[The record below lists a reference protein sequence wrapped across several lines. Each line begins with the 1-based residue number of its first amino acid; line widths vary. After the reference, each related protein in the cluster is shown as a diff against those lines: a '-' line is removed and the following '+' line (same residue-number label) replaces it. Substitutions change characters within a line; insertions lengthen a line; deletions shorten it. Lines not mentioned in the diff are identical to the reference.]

1 MEFIDDYP
9 DVADYL
15 PDEIDL
21 PKTPKQW
28 LVNVIAAVL
37 GTPFKKWVGQQVE
50 ERNALM
56 AEKRELMIS
65 MDPEMAQKFV
75 NSTHVSSKCFFNI
88 LQVVL
93 FCHFPSNTT
102 C

>member
-1 MEFIDDYP
+1 
-9 DVADYL
+9 
-15 PDEIDL
+15 
-21 PKTPKQW
+21 
-28 LVNVIAAVL
+28 VL

-75 NSTHVSSKCFFNI
+75 NSTHVSCKYFYI
-88 LQVVL
+88 I
-93 FCHFPSNTT
+93 
-102 C
+102 